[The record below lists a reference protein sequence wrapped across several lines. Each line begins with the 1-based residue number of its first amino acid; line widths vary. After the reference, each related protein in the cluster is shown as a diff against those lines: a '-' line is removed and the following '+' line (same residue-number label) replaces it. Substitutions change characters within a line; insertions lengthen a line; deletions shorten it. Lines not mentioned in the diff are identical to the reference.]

1 MWAGVQNGPKDP
13 GRGARAGGGEA
24 SGERA
29 AATGVTKDHYL
40 AEGVLYV
47 PEEARFE
54 RLLDMEEEKDLGAA
68 QIYEHCFEIS
78 TKTER
83 ASTRAAPEPSS
94 LASTRGRL
102 GAAGDL

>member
-1 MWAGVQNGPKDP
+1 MDRKIRVGELAQAEAKLQENGP
-13 GRGARAGGGEA
+13 RR
-24 SGERA
+24 R
-29 AATGVTKDHYL
+29 GVTKDHYL